1 MARKSNNISILQVD
15 PQCIARLQARKTPKG
30 LEVLRHDV
38 LRGAWRLED
47 GSLEQAVR
55 AFADET
61 GLRDDMVCTVL
72 PRHDITTRILTLPTQ
87 SPEEAASMVRLSAE
101 EYVPFTADELI
112 IDQCI
117 LEKLPSGEASVLAAL
132 AHRDVVEGHLAMMRR
147 ADIEPARIMLSTACL
162 ASAAAAALGDDA
174 EPAAIVN
181 LASCGI
187 EALMVARGR
196 PRYGRA
202 IPTVQDWALSGEEA
216 SGAMHE
222 LAIEVR
228 GSLSAHRRES
238 EDGADVEKVY
248 LCSDWAEIAPT
259 AAALGPEI
267 GRDCVVAGDLVK
279 KIVSRGADQITATPL
294 VALGAALEAQDR
306 SAFRIN
312 LLPVSVAR
320 ARKLEGAR
328 MNLLLGAG
336 VAAAI
341 GLVLCGLYYQA
352 SWQRQRLIQELER
365 QAAAVSPLA
374 KGVAAKQEQLQ
385 ILRRQVDR
393 TGTVLEL
400 MAAIFDAAPESRV
413 SLTRMTFQREDG
425 INLWGHALSVDD
437 VQGFAEALRNAAQG
451 GLHRLAQ
458 ARSVYWQQGQ
468 ERGSWIFMYQIA
480 IPFTEDEH
488 ADTADSDSD

>member
-1 MARKSNNISILQVD
+1 MARKSSNISILQVD
-15 PQCIARLQARKTPKG
+15 PQCIARLQARKSPKG

-38 LRGAWRLED
+38 RRGAWRLED

-55 AFADET
+55 DFADET

-117 LEKLPSGEASVLAAL
+117 LEKLPSGEALVLAAL

-147 ADIEPARIMLSTACL
+147 AGIEPARIMLSTACL
-162 ASAAAAALGDDA
+162 ASAAAAALGDDVK
-174 EPAAIVN
+174 PVAIVN

-202 IPTVQDWALSGEEA
+202 IPTVQDWTLSGEDA

-228 GSLSAHRRES
+228 GSLLAHRRES

-248 LCSDWAEIAPT
+248 LCSDWAEIAP

-267 GRDCVVAGDLVK
+267 GCDCVVARDLVN
-279 KIVSRGADQITATPL
+279 KIVSRGADQISATPL

-312 LLPVSVAR
+312 LLPASVTR

-336 VAAAI
+336 MVAAIAVM
-341 GLVLCGLYYQA
+341 LFGLYYQA

-400 MAAIFDAAPESRV
+400 MAAIFNAAPESRV
-413 SLTRMTFQREDG
+413 SLTRMTFQREHG

-437 VQGFAEALRNAAQG
+437 VQDFAEALRNAAQG